1 MSIPPKT
8 IELANRMKQ
17 AFKHVQCFVFE
28 REELEDVRNALR
40 EIGIQGLV
48 RLRHAD
54 PRYPLIYIVEANL
67 RDCELD
73 CQSKAIKAIVEG
85 RVREELKKQFQVEFI
100 RQCLNFCEHER
111 VKEIIS
117 RIEKFLK
124 EMKSESG

>member
-28 REELEDVRNALR
+28 KEELEDVRNALR

-73 CQSKAIKAIVEG
+73 CQSKAIKA
-85 RVREELKKQFQVEFI
+85 
-100 RQCLNFCEHER
+100 
-111 VKEIIS
+111 
-117 RIEKFLK
+117 
-124 EMKSESG
+124 